1 VISPPRRWISY
12 TLLHCARTLF
22 CHRTGQRS
30 TVFDSYPASSS
41 PEPENLN
48 NSIEYSNMIFNTQL
62 LALATVA
69 STLVGALPLD
79 NIAPR
84 AKSYSV
90 VNVGGGA
97 STEAP
102 ADATTVVDQTTKT
115 VEITN
120 AGPTVTAKVTTTV
133 IESVPV
139 PVETRP
145 SISSATSL
153 PTPSSSSSS
162 TSSSTSIKA
171 TTTSPSTTVTPTP
184 VFVTVTVT
192 DDAGPTEYYDN
203 GMWHTSYRIKTF
215 EAVAAPTLLS
225 MLSDMAASST
235 GLPAW

>member
-1 VISPPRRWISY
+1 
-12 TLLHCARTLF
+12 
-22 CHRTGQRS
+22 
-30 TVFDSYPASSS
+30 
-41 PEPENLN
+41 
-48 NSIEYSNMIFNTQL
+48 MIFNTQL

-133 IESVPV
+133 IESVPAKYKQCHILANTILKL
-139 PVETRP
+139 EFD
-145 SISSATSL
+145 L
-153 PTPSSSSSS
+153 
-162 TSSSTSIKA
+162 KL
-171 TTTSPSTTVTPTP
+171 
-184 VFVTVTVT
+184 
-192 DDAGPTEYYDN
+192 DKY
-203 GMWHTSYRIKTF
+203 
-215 EAVAAPTLLS
+215 
-225 MLSDMAASST
+225 
-235 GLPAW
+235 